1 MGQKVNPHGL
11 RVGVIK
17 DWDSRWYASEEKVGD
32 LIVEDQKIRKFL
44 KKTLYGA
51 GVPRIEIERS
61 NDVVTIFLHCAR
73 PGMVIGQ
80 GGKQIEEYRAALE
93 KMLGKKT
100 RLNIVE
106 VKNPDMDAQLVAE
119 NIAQQ
124 LEKRISHR
132 RAMKNAMA
140 RAMRAGAKGIKTC
153 CSGRLGGREIAGVEH
168 YHEGTIPLQTIRADI
183 EYGFAEAATTFGR
196 IGVKVWIYKGEVLS
210 QTLRTTPRTM
220 DTSKPYQERRERRRR
235 DDRRGGG
242 GFNRDRQGGGFNR
255 QGAPGGG
262 FNRDRQGAPG
272 GGFNR
277 DRQGGGFNR
286 QGGPGGFNR
295 QGAPGGFNR
304 QAGMNRQMSAPR
316 PARPAPA
323 EGAAPDAPAKEGGA
337 E

>member
-32 LIVEDQKIRKFL
+32 LIVEDQKIRKYL

-51 GVPRIEIERS
+51 GVPKIEIERS
-61 NDVVTIFLHCAR
+61 NDIVTIYLHCAR
-73 PGMVIGQ
+73 PGVVIGK
-80 GGKQIEEYRAALE
+80 GGEQIEQYRLAVE
-93 KMLGKKT
+93 KMIGKKVK
-100 RLNIVE
+100 LNIVE
-106 VKNPDMDAQLVAE
+106 VRNPDMNAQLVAE

-132 RAMKNAMA
+132 RAMKNSMA
-140 RAMRAGAKGIKTC
+140 RAMRAGAKGIKVC

-220 DTSKPYQERRERRRR
+220 DTSKPYQERRERRPRR
-235 DDRRGGG
+235 DGDRRGGFGGDRRNG
-242 GFNRDRQGGGFNR
+242 GFNRDRQGG
-255 QGAPGGG
+255 
-262 FNRDRQGAPG
+262 
-272 GGFNR
+272 
-277 DRQGGGFNR
+277 FNR
-286 QGGPGGFNR
+286 QGGPERRPQGGFRPNT
-295 QGAPGGFNR
+295 N
-304 QAGMNRQMSAPR
+304 R
-316 PARPAPA
+316 PAAPA
-323 EGAAPDAPAKEGGA
+323 APAKEGGA
-337 E
+337 N